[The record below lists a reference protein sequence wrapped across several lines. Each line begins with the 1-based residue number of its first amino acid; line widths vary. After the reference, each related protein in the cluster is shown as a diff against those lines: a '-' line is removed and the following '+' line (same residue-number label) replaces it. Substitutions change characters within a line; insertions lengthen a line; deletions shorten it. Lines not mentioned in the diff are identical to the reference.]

1 MYAIEHLAYNYG
13 MWSVVLYGSETW
25 SRRKEDIKRLEAFEI
40 WTGRRMEKSSLIE
53 HSTIEEELTMIV
65 EESLATHNK
74 KETKKMNMTLAYRRI
89 MAKSGYQG
97 IMK

>member
-1 MYAIEHLAYNYG
+1 
-13 MWSVVLYGSETW
+13 
-25 SRRKEDIKRLEAFEI
+25 
-40 WTGRRMEKSSLIE
+40 MEKSSLIE

-74 KETKKMNMTLAYRRI
+74 KEAKKMNMTLAYRRI

-97 IMK
+97 IME